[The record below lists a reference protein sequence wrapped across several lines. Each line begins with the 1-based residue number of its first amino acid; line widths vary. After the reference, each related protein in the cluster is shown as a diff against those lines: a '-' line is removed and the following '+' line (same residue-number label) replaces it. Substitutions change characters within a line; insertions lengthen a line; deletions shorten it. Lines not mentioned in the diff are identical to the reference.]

1 MIEEILAE
9 AGEKMEK
16 TIEATKTEFAKVRTG
31 RVNPAIFSGLTADY
45 YGAPTPLQQL
55 VSFNVEDARTVK
67 IVPFDVTALAA
78 IEKALR
84 DSDLGVNP
92 SNDGAAIRV
101 VMPEM
106 TAERRKEYTKLVN
119 HKAEEARYHPSVTFA
134 APLRPLL
141 TSWSRTAKSVR
152 TKVHALR
159 RNWIKKTAQT
169 KKHIDQVDALY
180 KHKEAELLEV

>member
-1 MIEEILAE
+1 M
-9 AGEKMEK
+9 
-16 TIEATKTEFAKVRTG
+16 
-31 RVNPAIFSGLTADY
+31 NPAIFSGLTADY

-106 TAERRKEYTKLVN
+106 TAERRKEYHQLVN
-119 HKAEEARYHPSVTFA
+119 HKAEEASSPSVTFA
-134 APLRPLL
+134 R
-141 TSWSRTAKSVR
+141 
-152 TKVHALR
+152 HA
-159 RNWIKKTAQT
+159 KTAIDKLVKGQRNRVKT
-169 KKHIDQVDALY
+169 KAHVLREGTGRRPQNIDQV
-180 KHKEAELLEV
+180 

>member
-31 RVNPAIFSGLTADY
+31 RVNPAIFSGLTA
-45 YGAPTPLQQL
+45 
-55 VSFNVEDARTVK
+55 
-67 IVPFDVTALAA
+67 DVTALAA

-119 HKAEEARYHPSVTFA
+119 HKAEEARISIRNVRRHA
-134 APLRPLL
+134 K
-141 TSWSRTAKSVR
+141 TAIDKLVKDSEIGEDEGAR
-152 TKVHALR
+152 AEKELD
-159 RNWIKKTAQT
+159 AQT

>member
-31 RVNPAIFSGLTADY
+31 RVNPAIFSGLTAEY

-119 HKAEEARYHPSVTFA
+119 HKARVSI
-134 APLRPLL
+134 RN
-141 TSWSRTAKSVR
+141 VR
-152 TKVHALR
+152 RHA
-159 RNWIKKTAQT
+159 KTAIDKLVKDSEIGEDEGARAEKELDALT

>member
-31 RVNPAIFSGLTADY
+31 RVNPAIFSGLTAEY

-92 SNDGAAIRV
+92 SNDGVAIRV

-119 HKAEEARYHPSVTFA
+119 HKAEEARISIRNVA

-159 RNWIKKTAQT
+159 RNWTHRPRSTSTRSTHCTSTRKLNCSRSKS
-169 KKHIDQVDALY
+169 
-180 KHKEAELLEV
+180 

>member
-1 MIEEILAE
+1 M
-9 AGEKMEK
+9 
-16 TIEATKTEFAKVRTG
+16 
-31 RVNPAIFSGLTADY
+31 
-45 YGAPTPLQQL
+45 
-55 VSFNVEDARTVK
+55 K

-119 HKAEEARYHPSVTFA
+119 HKAEEARI
-134 APLRPLL
+134 
-141 TSWSRTAKSVR
+141 SVR
-152 TKVHALR
+152 NIRRHA
-159 RNWIKKTAQT
+159 KTTIDKYVKDGEIGEDDGARAEKELDALT
-169 KKHIDQVDALY
+169 KKHVDTIDELY
-180 KHKEAELLEV
+180 KHKESELLEV

>member
-31 RVNPAIFSGLTADY
+31 RVNPAIFSGLTAEY

-55 VSFNVEDARTVK
+55 ESFNVEDARTVK

-106 TAERRKEYTKLVN
+106 TAERRKEYTKLV
-119 HKAEEARYHPSVTFA
+119 KDSEIGEDEGARAEKD
-134 APLRPLL
+134 LD
-141 TSWSRTAKSVR
+141 
-152 TKVHALR
+152 AL
-159 RNWIKKTAQT
+159 T
-169 KKHIDQVDALY
+169 KKHVEQIDALY

>member
-92 SNDGAAIRV
+92 STTGAAIRV
-101 VMPEM
+101 VMPEND
-106 TAERRKEYTKLVN
+106 R
-119 HKAEEARYHPSVTFA
+119 
-134 APLRPLL
+134 
-141 TSWSRTAKSVR
+141 
-152 TKVHALR
+152 
-159 RNWIKKTAQT
+159 
-169 KKHIDQVDALY
+169 
-180 KHKEAELLEV
+180 

>member
-1 MIEEILAE
+1 MIEETLAE
-9 AGEKMEK
+9 AGEKMDK
-16 TIEATKTEFAKVRTG
+16 TVEAAKAEFAKVRTG
-31 RVNPAIFSGLTADY
+31 RVNPGLFSSLTADY

-119 HKAEEARYHPSVTFA
+119 SKAEESRVSIRNVRRHAKTAIDKLVKDSEIGEDEGARA
-134 APLRPLL
+134 EKELD
-141 TSWSRTAKSVR
+141 
-152 TKVHALR
+152 
-159 RNWIKKTAQT
+159 AQT

>member
-84 DSDLGVNP
+84 APTWALTPATTVQLSG
-92 SNDGAAIRV
+92 V

-119 HKAEEARYHPSVTFA
+119 SKAEESRVSIRNVRRHAKTAIDKLVKDSEIGEDEGARA
-134 APLRPLL
+134 EKELD
-141 TSWSRTAKSVR
+141 
-152 TKVHALR
+152 
-159 RNWIKKTAQT
+159 AQT

>member
-31 RVNPAIFSGLTADY
+31 RVNPAIFSGLTAEY

-55 VSFNVEDARTVK
+55 
-67 IVPFDVTALAA
+67 VPFDVTALAA

-119 HKAEEARYHPSVTFA
+119 QKAEEARISIRNVRRHA
-134 APLRPLL
+134 K
-141 TSWSRTAKSVR
+141 TSIDKLVKDSEIGEDEGARAEKDLD
-152 TKVHALR
+152 AL
-159 RNWIKKTAQT
+159 T
-169 KKHIDQVDALY
+169 KKHVEQIDALY

>member
-31 RVNPAIFSGLTADY
+31 RVNPAIFSGLTAEY

-78 IEKALR
+78 I
-84 DSDLGVNP
+84 
-92 SNDGAAIRV
+92 RV

-119 HKAEEARYHPSVTFA
+119 HKAEEARISIRNVRRHA
-134 APLRPLL
+134 K
-141 TSWSRTAKSVR
+141 TAIDKLVKDSEIGEDEGAR
-152 TKVHALR
+152 AEKELD
-159 RNWIKKTAQT
+159 AQT

>member
-9 AGEKMEK
+9 AGEKMDK
-16 TIEATKTEFAKVRTG
+16 TIEAIKTEFAKVRTG
-31 RVNPAIFSGLTADY
+31 RVNPAIFSSITADY

-67 IVPFDVTALAA
+67 IVPFDVSALAA
-78 IEKALR
+78 IEKAVR

-106 TAERRKEYTKLVN
+106 TSERRKEYRK
-119 HKAEEARYHPSVTFA
+119 
-134 APLRPLL
+134 
-141 TSWSRTAKSVR
+141 
-152 TKVHALR
+152 
-159 RNWIKKTAQT
+159 
-169 KKHIDQVDALY
+169 
-180 KHKEAELLEV
+180 

>member
-1 MIEEILAE
+1 MIEETLAE
-9 AGEKMEK
+9 AGEKMDK
-16 TIEATKTEFAKVRTG
+16 TVEAAKAEFAKVRTG
-31 RVNPAIFSGLTADY
+31 RVNPGLFSSLTADY

-55 VSFNVEDARTVK
+55 VSFNVEDSLTEK
-67 IVPFDVTALAA
+67 ILPFDVTALAA

-119 HKAEEARYHPSVTFA
+119 HKAEEARI
-134 APLRPLL
+134 
-141 TSWSRTAKSVR
+141 SVR
-152 TKVHALR
+152 NIRRHA
-159 RNWIKKTAQT
+159 KTTIVLFVKDGVIGVVYGARAEKELDALT
-169 KKHIDQVDALY
+169 KKHVDTIDELY
-180 KHKEAELLEV
+180 KHKESELLEV

>member
-67 IVPFDVTALAA
+67 IVPFDVT
-78 IEKALR
+78 
-84 DSDLGVNP
+84 DLGVNP

-119 HKAEEARYHPSVTFA
+119 HKAEEARISIRNVRRHA
-134 APLRPLL
+134 K
-141 TSWSRTAKSVR
+141 TAIDKLVKDSEIGEDEGAR
-152 TKVHALR
+152 AEKELD
-159 RNWIKKTAQT
+159 AQT

>member
-1 MIEEILAE
+1 MIDEILAE
-9 AGEKMEK
+9 AGEKMDK
-16 TIEATKTEFAKVRTG
+16 TIEATKGEFAKVRTG
-31 RVNPAIFSGLTADY
+31 RVNPAIFSGLTAEY

-67 IVPFDVTALAA
+67 IVPFDVSALAA

-119 HKAEEARYHPSVTFA
+119 SKAEEARV
-134 APLRPLL
+134 
-141 TSWSRTAKSVR
+141 SVR
-152 TKVHALR
+152 NVR
-159 RNWIKKTAQT
+159 RSAKTS
-169 KKHIDQVDALY
+169 IDKLVKDGEIGEDEGAR
-180 KHKEAELLEV
+180 ADD

>member
-1 MIEEILAE
+1 MKAE
-9 AGEKMEK
+9 
-16 TIEATKTEFAKVRTG
+16 R
-31 RVNPAIFSGLTADY
+31 
-45 YGAPTPLQQL
+45 APTDNSGTPEYRQRR
-55 VSFNVEDARTVK
+55 SFRDRRNPCRSRREDGKDHRTVK

-119 HKAEEARYHPSVTFA
+119 HKAEEARISIRNVRRHA
-134 APLRPLL
+134 K
-141 TSWSRTAKSVR
+141 TAIDKLVKDSEIGEDEGAR
-152 TKVHALR
+152 AEKELD
-159 RNWIKKTAQT
+159 AQT

>member
-31 RVNPAIFSGLTADY
+31 RVNPAIFSGLTAEY

-78 IEKALR
+78 IETPTWALT
-84 DSDLGVNP
+84 P
-92 SNDGAAIRV
+92 AT
-101 VMPEM
+101 
-106 TAERRKEYTKLVN
+106 TAPQS
-119 HKAEEARYHPSVTFA
+119 A
-134 APLRPLL
+134 
-141 TSWSRTAKSVR
+141 WSCPK
-152 TKVHALR
+152 
-159 RNWIKKTAQT
+159 
-169 KKHIDQVDALY
+169 
-180 KHKEAELLEV
+180 